1 MSVNHICLEIPP
13 LSAALRPRR
22 CSAIA
27 PCAAPRGARRCS
39 CCGPCWKNGCAMFL
53 AALLEVSYGD
63 DTWIP
68 GVFKNSDVQL
78 VLEVRNSWGCIS
90 TCHEYNPLLGVE
102 NHLHLRSLTKQQV
115 SSSWWLNKGLLILS
129 SDQWRCWK
137 TWQVGW
143 RVNCTN
149 KVVIFWTI
157 PGGCIDNTCVLWKDV
172 EVVSFNATI
181 AASWQQ
187 HGAGELEGHRW
198 ATDFLIDGLPTN
210 HFQG

>member
-53 AALLEVSYGD
+53 AALLEISYGD
-63 DTWIP
+63 DMWIP
-68 GVFKNSDVQL
+68 GVFRNSDVQL

-102 NHLHLRSLTKQQV
+102 NHLHLRSLTEQQV

-143 RVNCTN
+143 QVNCTN
-149 KVVIFWTI
+149 KVLIFLDYSRRMHWQHI
-157 PGGCIDNTCVLWKDV
+157 RPLKRCWGGFLQCYYRGIM
-172 EVVSFNATI
+172 
-181 AASWQQ
+181 AAARGGWIR
-187 HGAGELEGHRW
+187 G
-198 ATDFLIDGLPTN
+198 P
-210 HFQG
+210 